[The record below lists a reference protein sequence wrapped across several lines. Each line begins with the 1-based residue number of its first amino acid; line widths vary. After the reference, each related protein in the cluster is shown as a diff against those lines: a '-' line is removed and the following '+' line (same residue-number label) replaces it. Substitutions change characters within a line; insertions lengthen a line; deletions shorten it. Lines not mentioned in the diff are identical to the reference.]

1 MQLSKLNIFENNWVD
16 LVFQGRNHNYG
27 AYVLRKKS
35 DEYTNKGLLFAIIFF
50 TLAVASPV
58 IIKYIE
64 GVLPK
69 SEVKMI
75 EVNKLDAPPPLDKN
89 TPPPPPPPT
98 PPPLKSTVKFTPPE
112 IKPDE
117 QIQDEEPPPTQQEM
131 EKVDASA
138 NTEVGDPNGVDKSLL
153 GDGDNVTGEDKNEI
167 LMFAEQMPEFDGGEA
182 AMNAFIINKYNYPP
196 LARENQIEKKV
207 IVQFVVDKDG
217 KITQVEALTHHGWG
231 LEEEAIRVVKLMP
244 AWKPGK
250 QNGKPVTVRC
260 TLTISLKLN

>member
-1 MQLSKLNIFENNWVD
+1 MSFSKLNIFENNWVD
-16 LVFQGRNHNYG
+16 LVFKGRNHSYG

-35 DEYTNKGLLFAIIFF
+35 EEYTNKGLVFAIIFF

-69 SEVKMI
+69 SKDVKMV
-75 EVNKLDAPPPLDKN
+75 EVNKLEEPPPLDKN
-89 TPPPPPPPT
+89 TPPPPPPPE

-138 NTEVGDPNGVDKSLL
+138 KTEVGDPNGVDKSLQ
-153 GDGDNVTGEDKNEI
+153 GDGDNITGEDKEI
-167 LMFAEQMPEFDGGEA
+167 LMFAEQMPEFDGGEE
-182 AMNAFIINKYNYPP
+182 AMRTFLHNKLEYPP

-207 IVQFVVDKDG
+207 IIQFVVDKDG
-217 KITQVEALTHHGWG
+217 KITQVEALTKNGWG
-231 LEEEAIRVVKLMP
+231 LEEEAIRVVKMMP
-244 AWKPGK
+244 SWKPGK

-260 TLTISLKLN
+260 TLPVTFKLN